1 LPPLPSSG
9 RNNQTD
15 IIKQK
20 LPETNSG
27 NMAISEKKGSFGK
40 FHEKMYTELTTDHQV
55 DLVRY
60 QVAHNYMGR
69 IG

>member
-1 LPPLPSSG
+1 
-9 RNNQTD
+9 
-15 IIKQK
+15 
-20 LPETNSG
+20 
-27 NMAISEKKGSFGK
+27 MAISEKKGSFGK